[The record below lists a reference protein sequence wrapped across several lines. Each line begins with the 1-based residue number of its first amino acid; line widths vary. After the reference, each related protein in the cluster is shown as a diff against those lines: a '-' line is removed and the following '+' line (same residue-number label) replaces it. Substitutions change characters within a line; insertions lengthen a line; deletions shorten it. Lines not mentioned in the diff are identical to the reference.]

1 MMREYIL
8 STFLASL
15 SLVALADKPTLS
27 PLFSDHMVVAEGQS
41 LRVFG
46 TGDGSVDIAF
56 RGTQA
61 HTVATNGTWC
71 LEVPAGVAGGPFT
84 LEVDLAGTKRVIAD
98 VYVGEVLVIAGQ
110 SNMQFVLAATG
121 DRPESWVGNPL
132 IRNFSLPRPEAGAP
146 FTPADGWVPLSKS
159 NAGVW
164 SAIGYYVAVQRAAH
178 RPGIAIGIVSCFQ
191 GASAIQGWMPAQLVD
206 DPKFKLPKGGRYHG
220 DFTHERYAAWNK
232 PGALYE
238 KTFLKLAPYAVSHV
252 TWYQGES
259 NTGHLESEVY
269 PQMFAAMAAQ
279 WRKDL
284 RNANL
289 PFTVVQIA
297 DFDHRRDEDWKAL
310 QEAQLKIPLICPYV
324 TVVKSADVCESDN
337 IHPKTKSRL
346 SERIA
351 ATIGK

>member
-1 MMREYIL
+1 MRRVYIL
-8 STFLASL
+8 SGLLASL
-15 SLVALADKPTLS
+15 SFVGMADKPALN

-46 TGDGSVDIAF
+46 TGDGLVDITF
-56 RGTQA
+56 RGA
-61 HTVATNGTWC
+61 RARTVATDGAWC
-71 LEVPAGVAGGPFT
+71 LEVPSGVAGGPFT
-84 LEVDLAGTKRVIAD
+84 LKVDLAGTMREITD
-98 VYVGEVLVIAGQ
+98 VYVGEVLVMAGQ
-110 SNMQFVLAATG
+110 SNLQFTLAGTG
-121 DRPESWVGNPL
+121 DPPESWVENSL

-146 FTPADGWVPLSKS
+146 FSPANGWVPLSKR
-159 NAGVW
+159 NAGAW
-164 SAIGYYVAVQRAAH
+164 SAIGYYVAVQRAAR
-178 RPGIAIGIVSCFQ
+178 RPGVAIGIVSCFQ
-191 GASAIQGWMPAQLVD
+191 GASAIQGWMPASMAT
-206 DPKFKLPKGGRYHG
+206 DPKFKLPEGGRYHG
-220 DFTHERYAAWNK
+220 DLTYKRYAAWNK

-269 PQMFAAMAAQ
+269 PQMFAAMATQ

-284 RNANL
+284 RKADL

-297 DFDHRRDEDWKAL
+297 DFDRRQDSDWKAL
-310 QEAQLKIPLICPYV
+310 QEAQLKIPQICKYV
-324 TVVKSADVCESDN
+324 TVVKSADVCESND

-351 ATIGK
+351 ATIEK